1 MSAPGART
9 DPHRGSAMAERAADR
24 TGADRL
30 RIGLL
35 APELSDGHGG
45 MPEYARQLAR
55 ELARHDDVTVYTA
68 RDAHLSAEGWEQRA
82 ILERDLRSCLSAL
95 RTQSPDVWFACNCA
109 LVALAP
115 ALKAP
120 LLAFVNGND
129 VLNPWLVFQRRWLDS
144 LAQQRVLWRFA
155 PGLRDALRT
164 RDMRRGV
171 RAAAGLVANSTNT
184 AAILNSVHP
193 GFEDRTVVIP
203 PGVADDFFQEHEPRD
218 HSMLN
223 LLTVARLEQWTAR
236 KNVDG
241 VLRALALLPD
251 LRIHYTVVGDG
262 DDRARLE
269 ALSAELGIATDVTF
283 RGALSRDE
291 LRACYREADL
301 FIMAA
306 RARRNDVEGFGI
318 VYLEAAAAGVPVIC
332 SAAGGATDAVR
343 DGVSGIVLD
352 GSEPDD
358 IAAGIRRF
366 VRERDRFHPAGV
378 RSFAEEFR
386 WPRIAERVRAELA
399 RASHRSIRRSGD
411 DDAVQPSARHANGD

>member
-1 MSAPGART
+1 VSTPEART
-9 DPHRGSAMAERAADR
+9 DARRGRAVAARTPDR
-24 TGADRL
+24 AGTTRL

-68 RDAHLSAEGWEQRA
+68 RDAHLSADDWEQRA
-82 ILERDLRSCLSAL
+82 ILERDLRGSLAAL
-95 RTQSPDVWFACNCA
+95 RTESPDVWFACNCA

-115 ALKAP
+115 GLDAP

-129 VLNPWLVFQRRWLDS
+129 VLNPWLVYQRPWLDS

-155 PGLRDALRT
+155 PALRTALRT
-164 RDMRRGV
+164 RDMRRGL
-171 RAAAGLVANSTNT
+171 RAAAGLIANSTNT
-184 AAILNSVHP
+184 AAILSRVHP

-203 PGVADDFFQEHEPRD
+203 PGVADDFFQEPEPRD
-218 HSMLN
+218 HSVLN

-251 LRIHYTVVGDG
+251 LRVRYTVVGDG
-262 DDRARLE
+262 DDRVRLE
-269 ALSAELGIATDVTF
+269 ALAAELGIAANVAF
-283 RGALSRDE
+283 RGALPRE
-291 LRACYREADL
+291 ALRACYRESDL

-306 RARRNDVEGFGI
+306 RARKNDVEGFGI

-332 SAAGGATDAVR
+332 SVAGGATDAVR

-366 VRERDRFHPAGV
+366 LRERDRFDPVGV

-386 WPRIAERVRAELA
+386 WTRIAERVRAELA
-399 RASHRSIRRSGD
+399 HAGHRSDRRSGND
-411 DDAVQPSARHANGD
+411 DDARPSARHAAAD